1 MSTLRVVL
9 ANIGRR
15 GSYRLVS
22 PPLGLLYL
30 AAYARTQTGADVS
43 IVDQRIDDFSDE
55 ETVRRIAESRPDVV
69 GFTCFTSHAHLLG
82 AFTRAIRAAL
92 PKALI
97 VLGGPHVTAAGVEA
111 LEQSAGDVAVAGEGE
126 INFEQVLRAHA
137 DRAGFGHIPGL
148 IWRGPDG
155 AVVANPGEAPVIDD
169 LDSLPFPA
177 YDLIDIRKYWKHW
190 SQSIVPPP
198 RRFVAMFSSRGC
210 PYRCIYCH
218 NVFGKRFRA
227 HSAERIVDEIAHY
240 QRMFGIDEIELFDD
254 IFNFDAGR
262 VIAFSELMRKRGL
275 RIKIALPNSVRTDIL
290 TQETVDAL
298 VDAGL
303 YIAAFALESG
313 SPRVQQ
319 YIGKRLNIPRY
330 LKAVEMAVKR
340 GVFAYGFQMF
350 GFPTETLE
358 EAQQTIDVVCES
370 RLHAALYYRVMPY
383 PNTELYDIVKRDCP
397 DKLARVDF
405 AETDYTYKPIVNL
418 SDIPDADLDRC
429 IRRGTLRF
437 YGNPGRLLRI
447 LRDYPRRLQLPLY
460 APRILFLR
468 LNRTAARAA
477 SKVTGA

>member
-1 MSTLRVVL
+1 MSGLRVVL
-9 ANIGRR
+9 VNIGRR

-30 AAYARTQTGADVS
+30 AAYARREAGADVV
-43 IVDQRIDDFSDE
+43 IVDQRVDDFSDE
-55 ETVRRIAESRPDVV
+55 ETVGRIVAARPDVV

-82 AFTRAIRAAL
+82 GFTRAIRDAL
-92 PKALI
+92 PRALI
-97 VLGGPHVTAAGVEA
+97 VLGGPHVTAMGRES
-111 LEQSAGDVAVAGEGE
+111 LEGNAGDAAVAGEGE
-126 INFEQVLRAHA
+126 ISLARIVQARANGEGFA
-137 DRAGFGHIPGL
+137 DIPGL
-148 IWRGPDG
+148 FWRTPDG
-155 AVVANPGEAPVIDD
+155 TIACNPGEAPVVND
-169 LDSLPFPA
+169 LDTLPFPA
-177 YDLIDIRKYWKHW
+177 YDLIDVRKYWKHW
-190 SQSIVPPP
+190 SQSVMPPP

-227 HSAERIVDEIAHY
+227 HSAERIVEEIAHY
-240 QRMFGIDEIELFDD
+240 QSVFGIDEIEIFDD

-262 VIAFSELMRKRGL
+262 VIAFSDLMRQRGL

-290 TQETVDAL
+290 TRETIDAL

-313 SPRVQQ
+313 SPRVQE
-319 YIGKRLNIPRY
+319 YIGKRLNISRY
-330 LKAVEMAVKR
+330 LDAVEMAVKR

-358 EAQQTIDVVCES
+358 EARQTIDVACES
-370 RLHAALYYRVMPY
+370 RLHAALFYRVMPY
-383 PNTELYDIVKRDCP
+383 PNTELYNIVKRDRP

-418 SDIPDADLDRC
+418 SDIPDEALDRC

-437 YGNPGRLLRI
+437 YGNPKRLFRI
-447 LRDYPRRLQLPLY
+447 VRDYPRRLQLPLY
-460 APRILFLR
+460 APRILYLA

-477 SKVTGA
+477 SKAAGA